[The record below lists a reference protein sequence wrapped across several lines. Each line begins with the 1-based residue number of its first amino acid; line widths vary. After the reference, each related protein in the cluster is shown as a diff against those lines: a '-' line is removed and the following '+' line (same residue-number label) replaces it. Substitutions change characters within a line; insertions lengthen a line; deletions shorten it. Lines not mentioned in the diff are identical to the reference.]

1 MPDERI
7 ETIESALK
15 GLLPW
20 FEINEVSQIVEY
32 TEEFPESYLGQFYL
46 FPITELTLSND
57 LEDVAKFINERYLNV
72 LAASYRAGLTVMTA
86 ITGTKGKIQVYLGFL
101 TDRNKD
107 PYVFQKIVEGVL
119 PGVKIECRETLK
131 LEQLLQNQKYGG
143 IVSGIPTLKIDDERQ
158 KFNISSVVRSMYGE
172 NYTLVIISKPIE
184 ESISVKQF
192 KRILDIR
199 DNCHELSRQTKSS
212 EKGSGESEG
221 SSETHTNGSSKM
233 SAGTRVAGSIGTVAG
248 TVAGAVAAGPLGAG
262 AGAAIGGGL
271 AMFISGGKYITEST
285 TTGTTKGTEKHWSE
299 SLSFEQQNGIA
310 LELEKIAENFIDR
323 LKKGLNVGYWE
334 TTITFATETEAGRD
348 ILGGSFL
355 GELSKPSADNFPAKL
370 NFAEID
376 KDQILLIPTIK
387 NTDDKNKETTGENKT
402 GIIFPKSLCSYITS
416 EELSLVASPPT
427 ESLPGYEIKR
437 MPSLCLTDT
446 VISGKEGGFN
456 LGYITDHGMFL
467 KNSPFTLSHGDLVK
481 HTFVC
486 GITGSGKTTTVK
498 QMLKSAKVP
507 FLVLESAKRDYRKL
521 YHDEAFK
528 DNLRIYTIGDATISP
543 ICLNPFYVMPGI
555 SPLSHIDLLKA
566 IFNASFS
573 LYGPM
578 PHILEKCLHNIYIK
592 RGWNLTRGTHPFF
605 LDKNGKYD
613 ETRYQETEHYYCF
626 PTLDDLKN
634 EVDFYVKNN
643 LEYKGELSDNI
654 RTAIVVRLESLA
666 VGAKGVMF
674 NTYDFPN
681 LEELLKCH
689 VVFEM
694 EPLSDDDD
702 KAFFVGLVL
711 TFMSEFR
718 QCKNPA
724 IDPWCEAETLEH
736 LLVIEE
742 AHRLLKNV
750 ETARLTEMMG
760 NPKGKAVE
768 TFCNIISEMRA
779 LGQGVIVVEQIP
791 TKIAPDVIK
800 NTNTKIAHRLV
811 SKDDQSVLS
820 SSLGINEDD
829 ALYLNRLQTGYALC
843 HKEGMERPIE
853 VKICIDVKDDKV
865 SHEKIQR
872 IMNERVKDDKPHNLE
887 LNEFRNVLGNKGTS
901 NCIRFLNSI
910 LIATDDT
917 GPIIINRTVENIE
930 SILKQKG
937 CHGVFDEKTIF
948 TYILE
953 IIISLFSQG
962 MYSRNGLIPQNIYA
976 ILKSILVEKK
986 IMMVSELK
994 TVMKEYWKTPSL
1006 ADYLQGIVYNLS
1018 LERFSR
1024 YPQKRFNDKE
1034 ITKVVNDYFVYKHD
1048 EIVTELINKIKLHL
1062 GE

>member
-20 FEINEVSQIVEY
+20 FEINEASKIVKY

-46 FPITELTLSND
+46 FPITELTISND
-57 LEDVAKFINERYLNV
+57 LKDVAKFINERYLNV

-86 ITGTKGKIQVYLGFL
+86 ITGKKGKIQVYLGFL
-101 TDRNKD
+101 TDKNKD

-172 NYTLVIISKPIE
+172 NYTLVMISKPIE

-192 KRILDIR
+192 KKILDIR
-199 DNCHELSRQTKSS
+199 DNCHRIVKQTRNIEGGGSKSKQRQ
-212 EKGSGESEG
+212 
-221 SSETHTNGSSKM
+221 SSETKTKGRFFSNILSFYSRESISTTNGTID
-233 SAGTRVAGSIGTVAG
+233 G
-248 TVAGAVAAGPLGAG
+248 
-262 AGAAIGGGL
+262 
-271 AMFISGGKYITEST
+271 E
-285 TTGTTKGTEKHWSE
+285 EKHWSE
-299 SLSFEQQNGIA
+299 SLSFEQQSGIA

-370 NFAEID
+370 NFAEIN

-402 GIIFPKSLCSYITS
+402 GKIFPKSLCSYITS
-416 EELSLVASPPT
+416 EELSFVASPPT

-467 KNSPFTLSHGDLVK
+467 ENSPFTLSHGDLVK

-543 ICLNPFYVMPGI
+543 IRLNPFYIMPYMPYI
-555 SPLSHIDLLKA
+555 SPLSHIDLLKS

-613 ETRYQETEHYYCF
+613 KTRYQEPEHYYCF

-654 RTAIVVRLESLA
+654 RTAIVVRLESLC

-674 NTYDFPN
+674 NTYEFPN
-681 LEELLKCH
+681 LEELLEYPT
-689 VVFEM
+689 VFEM

-702 KAFFVGLVL
+702 KAFFVGLML
-711 TFMSEFR
+711 TFISELR
-718 QCKNPA
+718 QRNNPDV
-724 IDPWCEAETLEH
+724 DPWKANVKILEH

-750 ETARLTEMMG
+750 ETERLTEMMG

-853 VKICIDVKDDKV
+853 VKICIDVKDGKV
-865 SHEKIQR
+865 RHEKIQR

-887 LNEFRNVLGNKGTS
+887 LNEFKSCVGKAGEETTLK
-901 NCIRFLNSI
+901 FLNSLLTSNTDGLNYLLAKI
-910 LIATDDT
+910 QSELNRLCIENNYVNYFGSDTIKHYIIYQITEIFARGVYCKGGKIPVGLINIIKELIKKEKHETLKRLKELLANYWNTKDTKEGICEIITKLVRKYHVDKNINHFEGSILEKIIQDYFLIADS
-917 GPIIINRTVENIE
+917 
-930 SILKQKG
+930 SI
-937 CHGVFDEKTIF
+937 CND
-948 TYILE
+948 IL
-953 IIISLFSQG
+953 
-962 MYSRNGLIPQNIYA
+962 
-976 ILKSILVEKK
+976 
-986 IMMVSELK
+986 
-994 TVMKEYWKTPSL
+994 
-1006 ADYLQGIVYNLS
+1006 
-1018 LERFSR
+1018 
-1024 YPQKRFNDKE
+1024 
-1034 ITKVVNDYFVYKHD
+1034 YFVMQ
-1048 EIVTELINKIKLHL
+1048 E
-1062 GE
+1062 

>member
-1 MPDERI
+1 MSDERV
-7 ETIESALK
+7 ETIESAIK

-20 FEINEVSQIVEY
+20 FEINKASQIAEY
-32 TEEFPESYLGQFYL
+32 TKKTPESYLGQFHL
-46 FPITELTLSND
+46 FPITELTISND
-57 LEDVAKFINERYLNV
+57 VEDVAKFINERYLNV
-72 LAASYRAGLTVMTA
+72 LVASYKADLTLMTA
-86 ITGTKGKIQVYLGFL
+86 ITGKKGKIQIYLGFL
-101 TDRNKD
+101 TDKDKD
-107 PYVFQKIVEGVL
+107 PYVFQKIIEGVL
-119 PGVKIECRETLK
+119 PGIKTQYKETLN
-131 LEQLLQNQKYGG
+131 LRQLIQNQEYGG

-158 KFNISSVVRSMYGE
+158 KFNISSVIRSMYGE
-172 NYTLVIISKPIE
+172 NYTLVIISKPVEQPIA
-184 ESISVKQF
+184 VQQF
-192 KRILDIR
+192 KKILDIR
-199 DNCHELSRQTKSS
+199 DSCHKLSKQEKSS
-212 EKGSGESEG
+212 EKGFAESEG
-221 SSETHTNGSSKM
+221 GSETHTKGSSKM
-233 SAGTRVAGSIGTVAG
+233 SAKTRVAGSIGTAG
-248 TVAGAVAAGPLGAG
+248 GAVLGTIAGGGPLGTG

-285 TTGTTKGTEKHWSE
+285 TTGTSKGTEKHWSE
-299 SLSFEQQNGIA
+299 SLSFEQQNGVA
-310 LELEKIAENFIDR
+310 LELEKISENFIDR

-355 GELSKPSADNFPAKL
+355 GELSKPSTDNFPAKL

-376 KDQILLIPTIK
+376 KNQILLIPT
-387 NTDDKNKETTGENKT
+387 TRNKENAGENNT
-402 GIIFPKSLCSYITS
+402 EEIFPKSLCSYITS

-437 MPSLCLTDT
+437 MPSLSLTDT
-446 VISGKEGGFN
+446 PISDKEGSFN

-467 KNSPFTLSHGDLVK
+467 ENSPFTLSHGDLVK

-498 QMLKSAKVP
+498 QILKSANVP

-521 YHDEAFK
+521 YHDETFK
-528 DNLRIYTIGDATISP
+528 NNFRIYTIGDATISP
-543 ICLNPFYVMPGI
+543 IRLNPFYIMPHI

-578 PHILEKCLHNIYIK
+578 PHILEKCLHNIYTK

-605 LDKNGKYD
+605 LDKNGEYN
-613 ETRYQETEHYYCF
+613 ETRYQEPEHYYCF

-634 EVDFYVKNN
+634 EVDYYVKNN
-643 LEYKGELSDNI
+643 LEYKGEFSDNI

-681 LEELLKCH
+681 LEELLKCR
-689 VVFEM
+689 VIFEM

-711 TFMSEFR
+711 TFISELR
-718 QCKNPA
+718 QRNNPDV
-724 IDPWCEAETLEH
+724 DPWKTNVKTLEY

-750 ETARLTEMMG
+750 ETERLTEMMG

-811 SKDDQSVLS
+811 SKEDQLVLS
-820 SSLGINEDD
+820 GSLGINEDD
-829 ALYLNRLQTGYALC
+829 ALYLNRLQTGFALC

-853 VKICIDVKDDKV
+853 VKICPNINDDKI
-865 SHEKIQR
+865 SHEKVRQ
-872 IMNERVKDDKPHNLE
+872 IMSKRVKDDKPYNLE
-887 LNEFRNVLGNKGTS
+887 LNDFKSIVGAKGTS
-901 NCIRFLNSI
+901 ICIRFMNSLLITSEDEI
-910 LIATDDT
+910 LKTISKTIED
-917 GPIIINRTVENIE
+917 IE

-937 CHGVFDEKTIF
+937 DHDTFGKETI
-948 TYILE
+948 LAH
-953 IIISLFSQG
+953 IIESCISLFSQG
-962 MYSRNGLIPQNIYA
+962 IYSKNRSIPKNIYA
-976 ILKSILVEKK
+976 ILKSILVEKQIEK
-986 IMMVSELK
+986 VSELQ
-994 TVMKEYWKTPSL
+994 TIIKECWKTPSL
-1006 ADYLQGIVYNLS
+1006 ADYLQGVVYNLS
-1018 LERFSR
+1018 LNRFSQ
-1024 YPQKRFNDKE
+1024 YPQKRFSDKE
-1034 ITKVVNDYFVYKHD
+1034 ITKVVNDYFVYNHG
-1048 EIVTELINKIKLHL
+1048 EIVSELINKIKLHL